1 MQRISVFAQHAGVT
15 VKTLYHYE
23 RHGLLKPRRTSAGY
37 RRYSRRDLGQLQRI
51 LALKSLGLSLGQI
64 RLVQSDRAKAAAV
77 FADQRRALDAK
88 LERINRAARALD
100 AIQQAADPA
109 KALDRFVA
117 ESGWDRAETRRR
129 EATSPIAR
137 APDRVAPSKLELFR
151 DIEAVLD
158 RDVDEETT
166 RALVA
171 RWDAIVQQE
180 TGGDAGT
187 IAEIR
192 KAWANWRNYPDGM
205 RRYAASLYGSEP
217 DVLERVVEF
226 IGRARAAGSI
236 RLAVAAPRLLRP

>member
-1 MQRISVFAQHAGVT
+1 MQRISAFAQQAGVT

-37 RRYSRRDLGQLQRI
+37 RRYSRRDRSQLQRI
-51 LALKSLGLSLGQI
+51 LALKALGLSLSQI
-64 RLVQSDRAKAAAV
+64 QLVQSDRGKAAVV

-88 LERINRAARALD
+88 LERINRAVRALD
-100 AIQQAADPA
+100 AIQQAADPV

-117 ESGWDRAETRRR
+117 ESGWDRAETRWR
-129 EATSPIAR
+129 AAALAIPR

-171 RWDAIVQQE
+171 RWDAMVQQD
-180 TGGDAGT
+180 TGGDTDT
-187 IAEIR
+187 IAKIQ

-217 DVLERVVEF
+217 DVLERVAGF
-226 IGRARAAGSI
+226 ITRHRPS
-236 RLAVAAPRLLRP
+236 LAP